1 MRPASTQVVV
11 VVVVVVGAL
20 ANEHKHTEMGT
31 FPLKYGFALLDK
43 VSRWWW

>member
-1 MRPASTQVVV
+1 M
-11 VVVVVVGAL
+11 GAL

-43 VSRWWW
+43 VSVVVVVVVSKWPAN